1 MNILTQLANSESSEF
16 VTSYS
21 RSSNVDSV
29 DVAAMMAIFAGF
41 FMFFI
46 IIFIA
51 IYVINA
57 YFLGRIF
64 KKAGIESWIAW
75 VPIYNN
81 WKMLEIGGQQGY
93 WAVIAFVPIV
103 NIASAVFMIIAM
115 FKIGK
120 SLGKEDWFV
129 LLAIFIPFLWL
140 IWLAI
145 DDSKWNGCLL
155 YTSPSPR
162 D

>member
-29 DVAAMMAIFAGF
+29 DVSAMMAIFAGF

-93 WAVIAFVPIV
+93 WAVISFVPIV

-145 DDSKWNGCLL
+145 DDSKWNGIAPQKPVN
-155 YTSPSPR
+155 S
-162 D
+162 